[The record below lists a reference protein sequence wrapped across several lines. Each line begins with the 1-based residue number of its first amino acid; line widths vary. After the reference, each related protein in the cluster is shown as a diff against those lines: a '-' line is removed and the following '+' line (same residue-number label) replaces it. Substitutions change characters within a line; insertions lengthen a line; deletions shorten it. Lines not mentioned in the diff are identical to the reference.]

1 MTFELY
7 DWQREAIDALVRGPG
22 QVLVVAPTGGGK
34 SMCFQQ
40 PAVDLEGVALVVTP
54 LVALMADQVASL
66 HARNIPATYLASN
79 LTPEEIR
86 RRTELVLAGRVKLL
100 YVAPERLASERFVED
115 VLARL
120 PISLLAVDEAHCISH
135 WGHDFRPDYLQ
146 LGALVE
152 RLRPPRLIAC
162 TATATPAVRREIV
175 ERLHMPDAY
184 QVLRGFAR
192 NNLELS
198 VEEVNGARAKE
209 QRIVAELRRA
219 LGRPRAGRG
228 SALVYTG
235 TRAQAEH
242 AAEVMRAAG
251 WRAEHYHAG
260 MSGEERT
267 AVQERFQSGALDAVA
282 ATNAFG
288 MGIDRAD
295 IRLVLHHGVPE
306 SVEAYY
312 QEVGRAGRDGAPAAG
327 VLLLSDADIQR
338 RFRLIAGDGEPSPE
352 QALHRRELLRALV
365 AYTET
370 SACRHD
376 AILRYFEDTAEEL
389 GGCGHCDNCRAAAS
403 GARPQEPDEG
413 ASAETVRATLAAL
426 RALPFPVGSNVI
438 VSYLI
443 GHPSRQVEQY
453 DWQTHRDFGVLR
465 DRREGWVRRLL
476 RRFVAAGLL
485 AVGTDRATLHIT
497 RRAADVIAGTRPNP
511 VRLPPEDG
519 AAPSTRTGVVGP
531 AAGLDGGGAALFE
544 RLKAWRRQRAESD
557 NVPAYRVCSDGT
569 LRAIVDARPASLD
582 DLAGISGI
590 GPAKLARYG
599 ADLLAALAR
608 ATDARAA
615 RTDGTDPTP
624 GATRD
629 SAPDG
634 PHEIDSRGT
643 TPAALSP
650 DGIDPPS
657 PAPGAVPRD
666 PALAAL
672 DAQSGRRPNF
682 SPYQLEVRRA
692 HPRAYERWS
701 DEEDALVRQHAAAGE
716 GPDEIARRLQRQPGS
731 LRMRME
737 KLGLLAPA
745 DATASRP

>member
-7 DWQREAIDALVRGPG
+7 DWQREAIGALVRGQG

-40 PAVDLEGVALVVTP
+40 PAVDLDGVALVVTP

-79 LTPEEIR
+79 LAQEEIR

-175 ERLHMPDAY
+175 ERLHIPDAY

-209 QRIVAELRRA
+209 QRIVAELRDA
-219 LGRPRAGRG
+219 LGTPRAGRG

-267 AVQERFQSGALDAVA
+267 AVQERFQAGALDAVA

-295 IRLVLHHGVPE
+295 IRLVLHHSVPE

-338 RFRLIAGDGEPSPE
+338 RFRLIASDGEPSPE

-370 SACRHD
+370 SDCRHD
-376 AILRYFEDTAEEL
+376 AILHYFEDAAEEL

-403 GARPQEPDEG
+403 GARAPEPDEA

-453 DWQTHRDFGVLR
+453 GWQARKDFGVLR
-465 DRREGWVRRLL
+465 NHREGWARRLL

-497 RRAADVIAGTRPNP
+497 RRAAEVIAGARPNP
-511 VRLPPEDG
+511 VRLPPEDAG
-519 AAPSTRTGVVGP
+519 APARRSGVVGP
-531 AAGLDGGGAALFE
+531 AAGLDGDGAALFD
-544 RLKAWRRQRAESD
+544 RLKAWRKQRAESD
-557 NVPAYRVCSDGT
+557 NVPAYMVCSDGT
-569 LRAIVDARPASLD
+569 LRAIVDARPGSPE
-582 DLAGISGI
+582 DLAEISGI

-599 ADLLAALAR
+599 ADLLAELAR
-608 ATDARAA
+608 AAEAPDA
-615 RTDGTDPTP
+615 RTDGAATTPDAPTP
-624 GATRD
+624 DEPT
-629 SAPDG
+629 SPPPAPDTA
-634 PHEIDSRGT
+634 PV
-643 TPAALSP
+643 
-650 DGIDPPS
+650 DPE
-657 PAPGAVPRD
+657 
-666 PALAAL
+666 L
-672 DAQSGRRPNF
+672 DARSERRPNF

-716 GPDEIARRLQRQPGS
+716 GPDEIARWLQRQPGS
-731 LRMRME
+731 IRMRMG
-737 KLGLLAPA
+737 KLGLLPPA
-745 DATASRP
+745 DA

>member
-22 QVLVVAPTGGGK
+22 RVLVVAPTGGGK

-40 PAVDLEGVALVVTP
+40 PAVDLDGVAIVVTP

-79 LTPEEIR
+79 LAPEDIR

-100 YVAPERLASERFVED
+100 YIAPERLASERFVED

-152 RLRPPRLIAC
+152 RLRPQRLIAC

-219 LGRPRAGRG
+219 LGTPRGGRG

-295 IRLVLHHGVPE
+295 IRLVLHHSVPE

-338 RFRLIAGDGEPSPE
+338 RFRLIASDGEPSPE
-352 QALHRRELLRALV
+352 QALHRRELLRAMV
-365 AYTET
+365 GYTET
-370 SACRHD
+370 SDCRHD
-376 AILRYFEDTAEEL
+376 HILHYFEDTAEEL

-403 GARPQEPDEG
+403 GGRAREPDEA
-413 ASAETVRATLAAL
+413 ASAGTVRATLAAL

-453 DWQTHRDFGVLR
+453 DWQTRKDFGALR
-465 DRREGWVRRLL
+465 DHREGWVRRLL

-497 RRAADVIAGTRPNP
+497 RRAAEVIAGTRPNP
-511 VRLPPEDG
+511 VRLPPEDA
-519 AAPSTRTGVVGP
+519 AAPSSRSGVVGP
-531 AAGLDGGGAALFE
+531 AAGLDGHGAAPSRRSGVVGPAAGLDGAGAALFQ
-544 RLKAWRRQRAESD
+544 RLKTWRMERAQAD
-557 NVPAYRVCSDGT
+557 NVPAYMVFSDGT
-569 LRAIVDARPASLD
+569 LRAVVDARPASLA
-582 DLAGISGI
+582 DLAEISGI

-599 ADLLAALAR
+599 ADLLAELGR
-608 ATDARAA
+608 ATDARDAHA
-615 RTDGTDPTP
+615 DGTGTAPDAPTP
-624 GATRD
+624 D
-629 SAPDG
+629 SAEP
-634 PHEIDSRGT
+634 
-643 TPAALSP
+643 L
-650 DGIDPPS
+650 S
-657 PAPGAVPRD
+657 PAPGTIPVD

-672 DAQSGRRPNF
+672 DARSERRPNF
-682 SPYQLEVRRA
+682 SPYQLDMRRA

-737 KLGLLAPA
+737 KLGILAPA
-745 DATASRP
+745 DA